1 MIGRGRAGRAPGE
14 QAGNEV
20 GQLDRAQRMAQ
31 LGSFEYDLVTGA
43 RFYSAEFR
51 RIVGAD
57 QRAPIADDVL
67 LSLTHLADQKAI
79 RAAWTE
85 ATVRGGSIDLSI
97 RLLRDDTGLRFVR
110 LRVTSEIAPD
120 GTIGKVIG
128 TLLDETDQVIAEDGR
143 RAVEARFEHGFER
156 SAIGAAI
163 VGIDGAPS
171 RVNAAFCR
179 LLGQSAGQLE
189 GVPWPAYDDDP
200 SLWSRVLAAVAKGR
214 DSYSDERRFVRPDGS
229 IVWAM
234 THISIARD
242 AAGAFQYYYVQL
254 QDVTERKRMEDDF
267 AHHLL
272 HDPLTGLANRAS
284 LTDRLVQGL
293 AASRRRHSQVGVMF
307 VDIDQMTLA
316 NSALGHGSGDLLV
329 RQVANRLAVAIRP
342 GDTLARIGGVEFV
355 VVCDG
360 VTPPL
365 IEAVARRVLVALSEP
380 AGADGQGGYVSADVG
395 IAVADETST
404 PETLLRDSGAAMYR
418 AKASGHGGIVV
429 FDETV
434 RADSQRRSATALS
447 LRHAIERG
455 ELAVH
460 YQPIVDLASG
470 NLVSAEALAR
480 WTDPIRGP
488 VSPAEFI
495 PIAEQTG
502 LIVPIGAWVLEQA
515 CAQLARWQD
524 TAITMSLSVNL
535 SVRQMNA
542 PDVVALVRDALIRT
556 GARPER
562 LCLELTESVVMSD
575 VESARWTLEELKA
588 LGVTLS
594 IDDFGTGYSA
604 LSYLKRFPVDAV
616 KVDRSFVGGLG
627 SDPHDSALVA
637 AIIAMAAALDLE
649 VTAEGVE
656 TPSQLA
662 DLVRL
667 GCGRAQGFY
676 LASPM
681 PAEEMTELIGEP
693 HRWTIDFHADATPK
707 GNVTSP
713 WESRG

>member
-1 MIGRGRAGRAPGE
+1 MIRRSRVGRSSGVE
-14 QAGNEV
+14 TSNQAGP
-20 GQLDRAQRMAQ
+20 LDRAQRLAQ

-51 RIVGAD
+51 RIVGAVPGE
-57 QRAPIADDVL
+57 PIADDIL

-85 ATVRGGSIDLSI
+85 ATVRGGCVDVSV

-110 LRVTSEIAPD
+110 LRVAADVGPD

-128 TLLDETDQVIAEDGR
+128 TLLDETDRVDGAERGR
-143 RAVEARFEHGFER
+143 EAEVRFELGFER
-156 SAIGAAI
+156 SEIGAAI

-171 RVNAAFCR
+171 RVNPAFCR
-179 LLGQSAGQLE
+179 LLGQSADQLT

-200 SLWSRVLAAVAKGR
+200 PLWSRVLAAVTNGHE
-214 DSYSDERRFVRPDGS
+214 SYSDERRFVRPDGS
-229 IVWAM
+229 MIWAI
-234 THISIARD
+234 THVGIARD
-242 AAGAFQYYYVQL
+242 ANGAFQYYFVQL

-293 AASRRRHSQVGVMF
+293 AASRRRHSQLGIMF
-307 VDIDQMTLA
+307 VDIDQLQA
-316 NSALGHGSGDLLV
+316 VNSSLGHGSGDLLV
-329 RQVANRLAVAIRP
+329 RQVASRLAVAIRP
-342 GDTLARIGGVEFV
+342 GDTLARIGGEEFV
-355 VVCDG
+355 VVCDR
-360 VTPPL
+360 VTAPL
-365 IEAVARRVLVALSEP
+365 IEAIARRVLVVLSEP
-380 AGADGQGGYVSADVG
+380 TGADGHGLNVSAGVG

-404 PETLLRDSGAAMYR
+404 PETLLRDSCAAMYR
-418 AKASGHGGIVV
+418 AKASGHGGVVV

-434 RADSQRRSATALS
+434 RADAQRRSATALS

-455 ELAVH
+455 ELTVH
-460 YQPIVDLASG
+460 YQPIVDLATG

-515 CAQLARWQD
+515 CAQLARWQR
-524 TAITMSLSVNL
+524 TPITMSLSVNL

-627 SDPHDSALVA
+627 TDPHDSALVA

-681 PAEEMTELIGEP
+681 PAEEMTELVGEP
-693 HRWTIDFHADATPK
+693 HRWAFDFHADATPK
-707 GNVTSP
+707 SNVTLP
-713 WESRG
+713 WEIRG